1 MRGRH
6 GPSAQTA
13 RPYLQLIFDATTF
26 NRDDGPDPIDFDWIL
41 ALGRAGTITLVTP
54 LSVREDV
61 SDTRTQSRA
70 DQGSDNSIRSSDA
83 GWAPMRKS
91 LNRIVR
97 AVPGW
102 RYGRDRLDYRL
113 KATVFSTLSGAHLT
127 GATTGI
133 GAGWA

>member
-26 NRDDGPDPIDFDWIL
+26 NRDDGPDQIDFDRIL
-41 ALGRAGTITLVTP
+41 ALGRAGTITLVAP

-70 DQGSDNSIRSSDA
+70 DQGSDNSVRSSDA

-102 RYGRDRLDYRL
+102 RYGRDRLD
-113 KATVFSTLSGAHLT
+113 A
-127 GATTGI
+127 
-133 GAGWA
+133 

>member
-1 MRGRH
+1 MPGRH

-26 NRDDGPDPIDFDWIL
+26 NCDDGPDQIDFDQIL
-41 ALGRAGTITLVTP
+41 ALGRAGAITLVAP

-61 SDTRTQSRA
+61 SDIRTQSRA

-102 RYGRDRLDYRL
+102 IYGRDRLDYRL

-133 GAGWA
+133 GAR